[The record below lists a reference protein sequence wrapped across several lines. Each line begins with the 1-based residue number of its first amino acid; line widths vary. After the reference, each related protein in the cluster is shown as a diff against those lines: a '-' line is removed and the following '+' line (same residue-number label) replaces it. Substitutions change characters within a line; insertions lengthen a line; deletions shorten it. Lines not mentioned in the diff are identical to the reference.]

1 MLDEEVTCSL
11 AIHVQFHAVYFAQSI
26 FPSFVFFQHGA
37 MEAVV
42 PLKWI
47 SKHRNSLIK
56 DKVYRLRYLQIND
69 ARNSYRPVPHPF
81 MARLTGHTQIVEV
94 TQVPQ
99 SFPLYACSIASFT
112 TLQTRSDD
120 RNDMSERLL
129 YFLFGVLTRPS
140 FKLSQSRSYSWAPMS
155 RPSFCS
161 LVLL

>member
-1 MLDEEVTCSL
+1 
-11 AIHVQFHAVYFAQSI
+11 
-26 FPSFVFFQHGA
+26 

-47 SKHRNSLIK
+47 SKHRNSLIE

-99 SFPLYACSIASFT
+99 SFPLYACSIASFA
-112 TLQTRSDD
+112 TLRTRSVYT
-120 RNDMSERLL
+120 NDMSGTLYNAFFLAHVCSRDLELDMTQFSNNRLHWH
-129 YFLFGVLTRPS
+129 FL
-140 FKLSQSRSYSWAPMS
+140 
-155 RPSFCS
+155 
-161 LVLL
+161 